1 MWTPLWT
8 RELARPNGELPG
20 LVVSAEGP
28 ERVAYRP
35 LDFARLETRFLRLL
49 PLTLDQPSGIL
60 RGILFAAS
68 LLEAPTYSAVS
79 YCWGKEDSGALME
92 IQIAGHPDL
101 MIIAIT
107 QTLSEALH
115 ELLRRGETLI
125 FRRADALC
133 INQRDAYERGQ
144 QVLRMSQIYSTAQK
158 VVSWL
163 GPATAQSTAL
173 FHRLNDHGSASTVG
187 SHTDLCH
194 DAADLLARTY
204 FRRVWII
211 QEIAKGREVQVWCG
225 PDSVLWERLCAV
237 VARTDDRISAI
248 NHFRIREVQSRIGV
262 LRMLLCE
269 AMLRTVQCE
278 ASDQRDKVYALLG
291 MTLDGADVV
300 PLPDYAQPAELVLR
314 RVTEIMIAREG
325 LTATMLLARGRV
337 LSKSTPT
344 WLPDWLSLPRELPP
358 WIRECITR
366 ERETLTF
373 DTTIS
378 GGCLSVAGVELAAF
392 KDVCRPSAITPD
404 LSQYQDNAGM
414 FPFTLK
420 YDYYD
425 PLDVLEELWEAIT
438 SHQEPSDPHAAVDR
452 SRKTR
457 AICLLYKLCQTST
470 LYLGTS
476 SYQTNVEA
484 HCFMPEFP
492 AIAAI
497 VSEWINQTT
506 NVRSRDRTIGEWVR
520 DAQRRLQQ
528 DSEGVSFGA
537 SLADLE
543 HLILCVDFLNIMHMT
558 LAVSSATSFWIVH
571 SDTTVNDLV
580 YRLVNC
586 DLPVVLRRSG
596 KVFRFVGEMRAPHAQ
611 PGWIVDYLKNA
622 EWKQIVIM

>member
-8 RELARPNGELPG
+8 RELARPNGESPG

-28 ERVAYRP
+28 ERIAYRP

-49 PLTLDQPSGIL
+49 PLTLDQPIGIL

-68 LLEAPTYSAVS
+68 LLEAPMYSAVS
-79 YCWGKEDSGALME
+79 YCWGKEDSDALME

-101 MIIAIT
+101 MIISIT

-125 FRRADALC
+125 FRGADALC

-158 VVSWL
+158 
-163 GPATAQSTAL
+163 
-173 FHRLNDHGSASTVG
+173 
-187 SHTDLCH
+187 
-194 DAADLLARTY
+194 
-204 FRRVWII
+204 
-211 QEIAKGREVQVWCG
+211 
-225 PDSVLWERLCAV
+225 
-237 VARTDDRISAI
+237 
-248 NHFRIREVQSRIGV
+248 
-262 LRMLLCE
+262 
-269 AMLRTVQCE
+269 CE

-300 PLPDYAQPAELVLR
+300 PLPDDAQPAELVIR

-358 WIRECITR
+358 WIRDCITR

-378 GGCLSVAGVELAAF
+378 GGCLSVAGVELAVF
-392 KDVCRPSAITPD
+392 KDVCRLSAITPD
-404 LSQYQDNAGM
+404 LSQYPDNAGM

-470 LYLGTS
+470 LYLGTP
-476 SYQTNVEA
+476 SYQTDVEA

-497 VSEWINQTT
+497 VSGWINQTT
-506 NVRSRDRTIGEWVR
+506 TVRSRDRTIGEWVR